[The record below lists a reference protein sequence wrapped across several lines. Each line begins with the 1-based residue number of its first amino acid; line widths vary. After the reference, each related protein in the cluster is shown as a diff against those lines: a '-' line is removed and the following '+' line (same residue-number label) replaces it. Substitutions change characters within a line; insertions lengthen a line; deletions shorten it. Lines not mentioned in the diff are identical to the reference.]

1 MQPKK
6 NILLIAFDDA
16 FAFWR
21 YRTAFGAQ
29 LKTPNLD
36 RICSVSTVFKS
47 AYCQVPVCGPS
58 RASAMSGLSPYETGV
73 FDNYTDLFDVLRPE
87 QVWSY
92 RLKRD
97 GYYCST
103 AGKIHHGYKPQP
115 DRIHNVLYSHPS
127 RKVHFGP
134 AKNAAAVPFGGR
146 MDGRGTT
153 NRIEDRQYYDFRSS
167 QDAIRFLKSYDSET
181 PFYREVGL
189 HNPHPPFRTPIRF
202 KEMYDLDDFIQPEEW
217 AEGFDLSEFT
227 ARYMVENM
235 DLSDIDN
242 WKKSVRNYFSGFSHA
257 DFHIGRIWKILQQ
270 SKYAKNTIV
279 IFFSDHGYHMGDKG
293 RFRKF
298 TLWEEAARIPFI
310 VYDPDQPA
318 REIEEPVALVDMG
331 PTVLDYAGCK
341 PMRHSV
347 GKSLRPVV
355 EGATPQERS
364 VPTFWYGSAS
374 VRKGAYRTT
383 LYQNGSAEFYNVEK
397 DMWLTKNLADK
408 SPKFESAKQDL
419 LKTCKEY
426 GVHIIEKDVPT
437 DKASPYYSIQKGA
450 ATPKNLGT
458 SGTFTIGSMDSV
470 NESPGYKKQFSALE
484 TNDTIKLANG
494 VNELHYAADTN
505 GGVTRFKVVG
515 NSSDNKFIFKGGHNR
530 FVLEIDTGPGNNLI
544 RVSHD
549 TLVLRTGSGNNIIE
563 GGVGDSEVFAGSGN
577 NTITATAGNN
587 IVHGGDGNDI
597 FYGGTGEDKITS
609 GNGTNAFYSGA
620 GKDTIAITGG
630 VNHIYADQGETVL
643 VFMRTELPQTVES
656 FSSGLIDLSDWAI
669 MGKATVTQQNDDV
682 IISCRTEKITIKNAS
697 LKTVLDFVIGIE
709 LETSQ
714 S

>member
-1 MQPKK
+1 MQKKK

-21 YRTAFGAQ
+21 YRTAFGAR
-29 LKTPNLD
+29 LSTPNLD
-36 RICSVSTVFKS
+36 RIMKVSTVFKS

-58 RASAMSGLSPYETGV
+58 RASAMSGLSPYETGI

-103 AGKIHHGYKPQP
+103 AGKVHHQYKPQP
-115 DRIHNVLYSHPS
+115 DRVHNVLYSHPS

-134 AKNAAAVPFGGR
+134 AKDAAARAFGGR

-153 NRIEDRQYYDFRSS
+153 DPKADRQYYDFRSS
-167 QDAIRFLKSYDSET
+167 QDGIRFLNSYDSEN

-235 DLSDIDN
+235 DLDDIDT

-257 DFHIGRIWKILQQ
+257 DFHIGRVWNTLMK
-270 SKYAKNTIV
+270 SKHAKDTIV
-279 IFFSDHGYHMGDKG
+279 VFFSDHGYHMGDKG

-298 TLWEEAARIPFI
+298 TLWEEAARVPLII
-310 VYDPDQPA
+310 YDPDQQPK
-318 REIEEPVALVDMG
+318 EIHDPVALVDMG

-347 GKSLRPVV
+347 GRSLRPIV
-355 EGATPQERS
+355 EGAKAEERA

-374 VRKGAYRTT
+374 IRKGSYRTT
-383 LYQNGSAEFYNVEK
+383 LYQNGTAEFYNVDK
-397 DMWLTKNLADK
+397 DMWLTKNLAQTD
-408 SPKFESAKQDL
+408 PKFAAAKRDL
-419 LKTCKEY
+419 IKTCKEF
-426 GVHIIEKDVPT
+426 GVQIVEKDTQVN
-437 DKASPYYSIQKGA
+437 KAARYFSVQKSA
-450 ATPKNLGT
+450 DTPKNLGGD
-458 SGTFTIGSMDSV
+458 GTISIGSLADV
-470 NESPGYKKQFSALE
+470 YDSPGYRKQFATLE
-484 TNDTIKLANG
+484 VNDTVKLANG

-505 GGVTRFKVVG
+505 GGVTQFKVVG
-515 NSSDNKFIFKGGHNR
+515 NNSDNKFIFKGGHNR
-530 FVLEIDTGPGNNLI
+530 FALEIDTGPGNNLI

-549 TLVLRTGSGNNIIE
+549 TLTLRTGSGHNIIE
-563 GGVGDSEVFAGSGN
+563 GGVCDTEIFAGDGSN
-577 NTITATAGNN
+577 HITALAGNN
-587 IVHGGDGNDI
+587 IVHGGGGNDE
-597 FYGGTGEDKITS
+597 FRGGTGEDKVSS
-609 GNGTNAFYSGA
+609 GTGNNAFYSGA
-620 GKDTIAITGG
+620 GKDTIVITGG
-630 VNHIYADQGETVL
+630 INRIFAEHGDTVL
-643 VFMRTELPQTVES
+643 IFMRTELPQTVEC
-656 FSSGLIDLSDWAI
+656 FKDGLIDLDDWSI
-669 MGKATVTQQNDDV
+669 MGKAAAMQQKDDV
-682 IISCRTEKITIKNAS
+682 IITCQTEKITFKNAD
-697 LKTVLDFVIGIE
+697 LATIKEFVIGIE
-709 LETSQ
+709 LELVG
-714 S
+714 